1 MAESRF
7 QKRLR
12 FWPMVAVMYVLLC
25 GGPYGIEEVVPQSGP
40 TLAVFGMIFMALFW
54 GLPNSV
60 DPNSLRCFLA
70 HQASTPKTK

>member
-40 TLAVFGMIFMALFW
+40 TLAVFGIIYGSILGF
-54 GLPNSV
+54 
-60 DPNSLRCFLA
+60 
-70 HQASTPKTK
+70 TKYSANG